1 MKKNYTFNGYYNKID
16 LSDLDEEITFVEKG
30 SPCGELLRRYW
41 QPVILSEE
49 LGELPKL
56 VKILDEELVIFR
68 DKSSQVGLLDKH
80 CSHRGA
86 SLEYGIVADCGLI
99 CSYHGWHFDID
110 GTLLKAGS
118 EPCKSPVHKRVK
130 HGAYQTYE
138 YEGIIFAYL
147 GPPEKTPEF
156 PLYDTQTNNDLLKV
170 PFTIETPC
178 NWLQVYENT
187 QDPIHVIHLH
197 ARSSGVQFGVAS
209 GVDQIIEYDN
219 TPLGMINI
227 QTRLIDDHVWTR
239 TTESILPNGNQTG
252 AIWEEAESE
261 KFFQRTLM
269 LRWVVPL
276 DNTSTKT
283 IGWRYFSKEL
293 DPRSQGDASNVGVE
307 KIDFIGQT
315 KNERSYEDSQ
325 RQPGDYEAQVSQR
338 PVAVHKMENLASSDT
353 GVAKLRNLVRTHV
366 RNLADGGEIK
376 HPKKNEFGH
385 ISTYTQDTV
394 IKAQLDELQQRKFS
408 KNLIKNVKENS
419 HFSPEV
425 RRQKAEES
433 SREFIKELS

>member
-1 MKKNYTFNGYYNKID
+1 MLKKYKFDGYNTDTD

-30 SPCGELLRRYW
+30 TPCGELLRRYW
-41 QPVILSEE
+41 HPVLLSEE

-56 VKILDEELVIFR
+56 IKVLGEELVLFR
-68 DKSSQVGLLDKH
+68 DKSGQIGLLHKH
-80 CSHRGA
+80 CAHRGA

-99 CSYHGWHFDID
+99 CSYHGWQYDID
-110 GTLLKAGS
+110 GTLIKAGS

-130 HGAYQTYE
+130 QGAYQTYE
-138 YEGIIFAYL
+138 QEGIIFAYL
-147 GPPEKTPEF
+147 GPPEHVPEF
-156 PLYDTQTNNDLLKV
+156 PIYDTQLDTTIKKI

-187 QDPIHVIHLH
+187 QDPIHVVHLH

-227 QTRLIDDHVWTR
+227 QTRQVDGHVWTR

-261 KFFQRTLM
+261 KFFQRTSM
-269 LRWVVPL
+269 LRWMVPL
-276 DNTSTKT
+276 DNTNTKT

-293 DPRSQGDASNVGVE
+293 DPREQGDASSVGVE

-338 PVAVHKMENLASSDT
+338 PIAVHKMENLASSDT
-353 GVAKLRNLVRTHV
+353 GVAKLRNLVRQHV
-366 RNLADGGEIK
+366 RNLADGGKII
-376 HPKKNEFGH
+376 HPQKNEFGH

-394 IKAQLDELQQRKFS
+394 IKAKLNDAQQRKFS
-408 KNLIKNVKENS
+408 RNLIKNVKENS
-419 HFSPEV
+419 QLSPEM
-425 RRQKAEES
+425 RRKKAEES